1 MKDYKAILFDL
12 DGTLLPMDIPSF
24 TKGYFKML
32 AKRMLPFGYEP
43 ERLVRCVWG
52 GTAAMTVNCGP
63 KTNEEVFWDFF
74 EGEYGPGARR
84 DEPEFDRF
92 YREDFDGAR
101 PLCGFDAEAAPTVR
115 ELKRMGFR
123 VAVATNP
130 FFPKVAVEKRIR
142 WAGLEPEEFELITSY
157 ETMHACKPN
166 LLFYEEVLR
175 MMGLSGEECL
185 MVGNDTDE
193 DMPAEKLGCGVF
205 LLTNGLL
212 NASGQDISRWPHGSF
227 GDLLRFVKES

>member
-43 ERLVRCVWG
+43 ERLVRSVWG
-52 GTAAMTVNCGP
+52 GTTAMTVNCGP

-101 PLCGFDAEAAPTVR
+101 SLCGFDAEAAPTVR

-142 WAGLEPEEFELITSY
+142 WAGLGPEEFEMITSY